1 MRSEFLPVGVLGS
14 WPKAYI
20 HLFNKYWPAYSVP
33 LHATSLKINFYF
45 LLSFYFIFF
54 YHFFKFYFIFKLYI
68 IVLVLPNIKMNP
80 PQVYMCS
87 RCHFKLLNLSFP
99 ESSAWHF
106 NIPALE
112 YITTKWLPLKHGLLM
127 SYNYSLVPIES
138 SSNYSAWLSGL

>member
-1 MRSEFLPVGVLGS
+1 M
-14 WPKAYI
+14 
-20 HLFNKYWPAYSVP
+20 YWGPDLKLTYTYLTNTG
-33 LHATSLKINFYF
+33 LHILSLSML
-45 LLSFYFIFF
+45 LLSKSTFTSRC
-54 YHFFKFYFIFKLYI
+54 HFFFFFIIFFYFIFKLYI

-87 RCHFKLLNLSFP
+87 HCHFKLLNLSFP

-112 YITTKWLPLKHGLLM
+112 YITTKWLPLKHALLM